1 MRRNALCILLLLGTM
16 LVPAASASAASAS
29 AHQGAGPAPDVAVPM
44 FVASSAT
51 AIPLGFEVDPA
62 RALEVAKTSPTMQAI
77 HHREHPLQYEVFVWI
92 HNHYEV
98 FFSYHGRLVADVIVG
113 RNGQLG
119 ATYTGPLIRGV
130 YARGKYGDVFDSPW
144 VLIPFGLMF
153 LLPLV
158 RLRGRSRLDLLD
170 LGAVLSFF
178 VSYGLFD
185 HAHLEAAVWL
195 AYPPLLYLLGRMLIR
210 GFRARPALRPL
221 HVALPSWLLVG
232 GLIAL
237 VAGRI
242 AVTLMPAHVLDVG
255 VASLIGANKILHG
268 QSLYFASLGHPDTY
282 GPVAYLAYVP
292 FELIWPGATWAYDPA
307 ARAAAIAFDLVTI
320 GGLVVLGTRLRRGA
334 EGRRLGLVMAWLWAA
349 CPFTV
354 LGVVKSTNDGLVAM
368 LLVLM
373 MLAVNAPIR
382 RGFVLGLAA
391 AAKFFPAILLPLIA
405 VGSREREQQAVTRKT
420 LAGFVIAA
428 GGTVA
433 LFLPPGGI
441 KEMYDHTIGFQLT
454 RPDIFSIWAL
464 HPGLAPLKIA
474 VEAGVAG
481 LAIAVALRPRG
492 RRSTAQISALAA
504 ALTIAVQLPA
514 LHWFYLYIAW
524 FMPLVLIAV
533 LAPETPVPEPAPAV
547 QSAGVAPPEPEPVR
561 ALAEVR

>member
-1 MRRNALCILLLLGTM
+1 MRRNALCALLVASAM
-16 LVPAASASAASAS
+16 LVPAAPAF
-29 AHQGAGPAPDVAVPM
+29 AHQSPGPAPDVAVPM
-44 FVASSAT
+44 FVASSLA
-51 AIPLGFEVDPA
+51 AIPPGFQVDPG
-62 RALEVAKTSPTMQAI
+62 RALEIAKSSPAMQAI
-77 HHREHPLQYEVFVWI
+77 HRRYHPLQYEVFVWI

-98 FFSYHGRLVADVIVG
+98 FFSYRGKLLADVLVG
-113 RNGQLG
+113 MNGQLG
-119 ATYTGPLIRGV
+119 AVYTGPLIQGV

-158 RLRGRSRLDLLD
+158 RLRGRSWLDLLD
-170 LGAVLSFF
+170 LAAVLLFF
-178 VSYGLFD
+178 VSYGFFD
-185 HAHLEAAVWL
+185 HAHLEAGVWL

-210 GFRARPALRPL
+210 GFRPKRQRRRL
-221 HVALPSWLLVG
+221 HVALPTWLLIAG
-232 GLIAL
+232 FLAL

-242 AVTLMPAHVLDVG
+242 AVTLMPAHILDVG
-255 VASLIGANKILHG
+255 VASLIGANKIVHG

-292 FELIWPGATWAYDPA
+292 FELIWPGADWAYDPA
-307 ARAAAIAFDLVTI
+307 ARAAAIVFDLVTI
-320 GGLVVLGTRLRRGA
+320 GGLIRLGMQLRGGP
-334 EGRRLGLVMAWLWAA
+334 EGRRLGLLLGWMWAA

-354 LGVVKSTNDGLVAM
+354 LGLVKSTNDGLVAM

-373 MLAVNAPIR
+373 LVALNSPLR

-391 AAKFFPAILLPLIA
+391 AAKFFPAILLPLLAI
-405 VGSREREQQAVTRKT
+405 GRGDGQPAVTRKT
-420 LAGFVIAA
+420 LAGFAIAA
-428 GGTVA
+428 GGAVA

-441 KEMYDHTIGFQLT
+441 QEMYNHTIGFQLS

-474 VEAGVAG
+474 VEAGVVV

-492 RRSTAQISALAA
+492 PRSTAQVSALAA

-514 LHWFYLYIAW
+514 LHWFYLYIVW

-533 LAPETPVPEPAPAV
+533 LAPETPE
-547 QSAGVAPPEPEPVR
+547 SASPPTTLHSEGLEVAEAGRVLVG
-561 ALAEVR
+561 AG